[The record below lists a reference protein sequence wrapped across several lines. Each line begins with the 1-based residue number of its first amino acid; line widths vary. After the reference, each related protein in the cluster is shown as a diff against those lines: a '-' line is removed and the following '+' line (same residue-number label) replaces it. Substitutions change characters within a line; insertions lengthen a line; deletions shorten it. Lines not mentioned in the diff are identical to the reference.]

1 MSTSSRPA
9 AQSDG
14 LPTVFESWGI
24 STNAVEFIATL
35 LQRCQFRVVA
45 TQHGQSK
52 RDRHSTDVH
61 VDCAVSGGADSLA
74 LMILA
79 RAAGFAVTAWHVDH
93 GLRSGSESEADLVAT
108 AAQRFGAAFES
119 RTVHVDPDADL
130 EARARR
136 ARHGVL
142 PSGVLFGH
150 TAEDLAETVMLR
162 LLRGTGPSGVAAM
175 TPEQHPLLRIRR
187 SETEQLCTL
196 VGLEPFDDPT
206 NTSPVFTRN
215 RVRHE
220 LLPLMADIADRDVVP
235 LLARYA
241 ELASEQRDFI
251 ERQAASLDATDVHVL
266 RSVDPVLAR
275 EALRQW
281 WLITTE
287 TGYPPDQQAL
297 ERMMEVVS
305 GDIPGC
311 DVVSGWHLRRSQG
324 KLSLQRLFPNDGV
337 RG

>member
-1 MSTSSRPA
+1 M
-9 AQSDG
+9 
-14 LPTVFESWGI
+14 FESWGI
-24 STNAVEFIATL
+24 SAAAAEFITTL
-35 LQRCQFRVVA
+35 VQRCQFSVPSAV
-45 TQHGQSK
+45 HDEPVE
-52 RDRHSTDVH
+52 RDGDSTEVH

-79 RAAGFAVTAWHVDH
+79 RAAGFDVTAWHVDH
-93 GLRSGSESEADLVAT
+93 GIREGSESEAELVASG
-108 AAQRFGAAFES
+108 AKRFGAAFES
-119 RTVHVDPDADL
+119 RTVHIEPGADL

-142 PSGVLFGH
+142 PAGVLFGH
-150 TAEDLAETVMLR
+150 TSEDLAETIMLR

-175 TPEQHPLLRIRR
+175 TAQQHPLLQIRR
-187 SETEQLCTL
+187 SETEQLCSL
-196 VGLEPFDDPT
+196 VGLEPFEDPT
-206 NTSPVFTRN
+206 NTSPMFKRN
-215 RVRHE
+215 RVRYE

-235 LLARYA
+235 LLTRYA

-251 ERQAASLDATDVHVL
+251 ERQAALLDATDVHVL
-266 RSVDPVLAR
+266 RSVDPVVAH

-281 WLITTE
+281 WLTTTE

-297 ERMMEVVS
+297 ERMMDVVR